1 MRLRPARAQD
11 AAVIAGIW
19 NPIIRDTAVTFTSA
33 QKSEADLAKSIAAAG
48 AVWRVAEIGG
58 EVAGFATYG
67 AFRGGPGYAHAR
79 EHTILLD
86 KAARGRGI
94 GRALMR
100 EIESQARAEDV
111 HVLVAGI
118 SGENPGAVA
127 FHAALGFREIGRMPE
142 VGRKFGRWMDLV
154 LMQKIL

>member
-1 MRLRPARAQD
+1 MRLRPARVQD
-11 AAVIAGIW
+11 AAAIAAIW
-19 NPIIRDTAVTFTSA
+19 NPIIRDTAVTFTSVEKA
-33 QKSEADLAKSIAAAG
+33 EDDLARSITAAG
-48 AVWRVAEIGG
+48 AVWQVAEIGG

-67 AFRGGPGYAHAR
+67 AFRGGPGYAHVR
-79 EHTILLD
+79 EHTIHLD

-100 EIESQARAEDV
+100 EIEAQARAQGV

-127 FHAALGFREIGRMPE
+127 FHAAIGFEEVGRMPQ
-142 VGRKFGRWMDLV
+142 VGRKFERWMDLV
-154 LMQKIL
+154 LMQKSL

>member
-1 MRLRPARAQD
+1 MRLRPARVQD
-11 AAVIAGIW
+11 AAAIAAIW
-19 NPIIRDTAVTFTSA
+19 NPIIRDTAVTFTSVEKA
-33 QKSEADLAKSIAAAG
+33 EDDLARSITAAG
-48 AVWRVAEIGG
+48 AVWQVAEIGG

-67 AFRGGPGYAHAR
+67 AFRGGPGYAHVR
-79 EHTILLD
+79 EHTIHLD

-100 EIESQARAEDV
+100 EIEAQARAQGV

-127 FHAALGFREIGRMPE
+127 FHAAIGFEEVGRMPQ
-142 VGRKFGRWMDLV
+142 VGRKFERWMDLV